1 MWCSLE
7 LSGVSSGLF
16 HSGSRQT
23 RGGCPGSPS
32 TSCPPRTSRRPRGP
46 CLPGALCSRHSSRGA
61 HRPTHHISVPGPG
74 PPAPA
79 PAARRRLQALGPQV
93 TGAAA
98 QEAEPRAVPPR
109 GSTSGRRASP
119 AEGGGGAPATL
130 SVHQARNPVLGFRE
144 DSAVSAQGRGRG
156 HRRVSR
162 SAGGGGEGSRRDPRA
177 S

>member
-1 MWCSLE
+1 MV
-7 LSGVSSGLF
+7 LSGAVRSELRFVSFWEPANPRRVPRVPQHLVPSQDLPPP
-16 HSGSRQT
+16 
-23 RGGCPGSPS
+23 PGPVL
-32 TSCPPRTSRRPRGP
+32 TW
-46 CLPGALCSRHSSRGA
+46 GALQQAQQQG
-61 HRPTHHISVPGPG
+61 RPPADPPHLGPG